1 MEFAVSS
8 FVTLLLVIDP
18 VGLVPAFISLTN
30 GLDHPS
36 RREVAIR
43 ASAIAAATLILTA
56 LGGNWLLTQLRIS
69 VPAFQIAGGLLLFA
83 VAFRMVFGTEPV
95 QHAREA
101 GNALKEHVTNIAA
114 FPLAIPLM
122 AGPGAL
128 TATLLL
134 SGRADGEPA
143 ALATLIAIIIAVI
156 AACTAAFLTA
166 GGIARFLGITGNIV
180 LSRVLGVILAAFA
193 TQFLIDGLKAAF

>member
-1 MEFAVSS
+1 
-8 FVTLLLVIDP
+8 
-18 VGLVPAFISLTN
+18 
-30 GLDHPS
+30 
-36 RREVAIR
+36 
-43 ASAIAAATLILTA
+43 
-56 LGGNWLLTQLRIS
+56 
-69 VPAFQIAGGLLLFA
+69 
-83 VAFRMVFGTEPV
+83 
-95 QHAREA
+95 
-101 GNALKEHVTNIAA
+101 VTNIAA